1 MHRSIST
8 KENKEA
14 LKKIKGSYA
23 DDIRK
28 IRSECKK
35 AFDYYFDEIVLG
47 EPFENI
53 IYAQKSEGYEEI
65 SGVDAADAKEFSTI
79 AINNVIFDSNP
90 DCRKYSTIL
99 YRLLVQII
107 HPKRNYENL
116 IDFYNQIFD
125 ADDVQDYTIATS
137 EHIYLV
143 RDILLSL
150 SERFRIISE
159 KAIQFIEKQKQI
171 GPEPE
176 GEIDV
181 VSNKTL
187 DWDHIIK
194 LPPKFND
201 LFEALHD
208 YVIANKPI
216 DVKHREEL
224 KDILEKNE
232 FPQAFKHPTGED
244 GNILYR
250 GAALNEASMRKL
262 LKIGPEDKIPEMGE
276 QNISVEIKP
285 KSSEGHSTVAW
296 TYSFNFAKGFSVKNA
311 RISNGSNPYM
321 VVFYSNVEE
330 NKENLLDMWG
340 IYSINGISDLKGFS
354 NEHEVL
360 GLSGIK
366 AYKVRWKF
374 LRKIEV

>member
-8 KENKEA
+8 KENQEA
-14 LKKIKGSYA
+14 LELIKDSYA

-53 IYAQKSEGYEEI
+53 IYAQKSEGYEKI

-90 DCRKYSTIL
+90 DCRKYSSIL

-159 KAIQFIEKQKQI
+159 KAIQFIE
-171 GPEPE
+171 
-176 GEIDV
+176 
-181 VSNKTL
+181 T
-187 DWDHIIK
+187 
-194 LPPKFND
+194 
-201 LFEALHD
+201 
-208 YVIANKPI
+208 
-216 DVKHREEL
+216 
-224 KDILEKNE
+224 
-232 FPQAFKHPTGED
+232 
-244 GNILYR
+244 
-250 GAALNEASMRKL
+250 
-262 LKIGPEDKIPEMGE
+262 
-276 QNISVEIKP
+276 
-285 KSSEGHSTVAW
+285 
-296 TYSFNFAKGFSVKNA
+296 FS
-311 RISNGSNPYM
+311 
-321 VVFYSNVEE
+321 
-330 NKENLLDMWG
+330 L
-340 IYSINGISDLKGFS
+340 
-354 NEHEVL
+354 
-360 GLSGIK
+360 
-366 AYKVRWKF
+366 
-374 LRKIEV
+374 